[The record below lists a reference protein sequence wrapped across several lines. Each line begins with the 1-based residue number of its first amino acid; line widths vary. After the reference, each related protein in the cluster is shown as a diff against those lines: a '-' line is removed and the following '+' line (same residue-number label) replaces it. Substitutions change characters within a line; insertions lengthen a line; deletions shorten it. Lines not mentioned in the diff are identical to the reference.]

1 MSAPTRDKGNTVV
14 LHVAESTAEMP
25 AAAEPYTP
33 PKTVTAEGVR
43 PYPGAP
49 AAPRE
54 PSLPRRRIAN
64 PQSPWSTAYRRL
76 KRNKMAVFGLMF
88 LFAMFLFSF
97 VGPLFSPYTEGR
109 VNVALIHKPPSA
121 SHWLGT
127 DDLGR
132 DVLTRLMQAG
142 RISLLVGIVSMVLSV
157 LVGAILGVLAGYYRG
172 LVDHLIMRA
181 ADVLMSI
188 PEIPILIVIGAI
200 LSDLKISSEYRIY
213 VVMLLIGF
221 LAWPSLARLVRS
233 QILSLR
239 ERPFMLAAEAL
250 GLRDR
255 RKLRHLLLNAA
266 PTLIVVATLGVARAI
281 LSESVLSFLGL
292 GVVPPTPSWGNMLQA
307 ANTLIDF
314 QLRPWLWIPPG
325 VAIFLTVIAINLVG
339 DGLRDAL
346 DPRTNR

>member
-1 MSAPTRDKGNTVV
+1 
-14 LHVAESTAEMP
+14 
-25 AAAEPYTP
+25 
-33 PKTVTAEGVR
+33 
-43 PYPGAP
+43 
-49 AAPRE
+49 
-54 PSLPRRRIAN
+54 
-64 PQSPWSTAYRRL
+64 
-76 KRNKMAVFGLMF
+76 
-88 LFAMFLFSF
+88 MFLFSF